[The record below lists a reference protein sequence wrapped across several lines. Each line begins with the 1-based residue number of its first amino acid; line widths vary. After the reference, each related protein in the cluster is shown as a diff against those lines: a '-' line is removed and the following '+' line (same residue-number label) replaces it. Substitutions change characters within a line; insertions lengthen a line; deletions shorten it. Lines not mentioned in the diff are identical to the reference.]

1 MKWREQKCLSFL
13 KQCSINNKIKI
24 ASSTRAGSLFSIRR
38 TTFSAKIVH
47 TWFGQSFV
55 VQVNDQW
62 KFSRRII
69 LGWAA
74 RISDLKQIKVN
85 DVNNAYLAM
94 ISYQSSILHFK
105 QFKREP
111 AFECGW
117 TEKGDLK
124 KTIWNLLSMYS
135 LSNNHLL
142 NSSSDFL
149 VFSVEFSNFS
159 IKSISDAFEHKQ
171 THFWTVRR
179 TPLAVIFLTMSKR
192 DTFSVTKL
200 IPCVYFRI
208 TMCQNPL
215 HVANRKSIK
224 IQIHKNR

>member
-1 MKWREQKCLSFL
+1 M
-13 KQCSINNKIKI
+13 
-24 ASSTRAGSLFSIRR
+24 ASSTRAGSLCSIRR
-38 TTFSAKIVH
+38 TTFSAKIVYS
-47 TWFGQSFV
+47 WIGQSFV

-69 LGWAA
+69 LGCAA

-117 TEKGDLK
+117 TEKRRSK

-171 THFWTVRR
+171 THFWTQNTVGGD
-179 TPLAVIFLTMSKR
+179 IFDNVKTWHIFRHEIDSMCL
-192 DTFSVTKL
+192 FS
-200 IPCVYFRI
+200 YY
-208 TMCQNPL
+208 
-215 HVANRKSIK
+215 HVPKSIACGK
-224 IQIHKNR
+224 